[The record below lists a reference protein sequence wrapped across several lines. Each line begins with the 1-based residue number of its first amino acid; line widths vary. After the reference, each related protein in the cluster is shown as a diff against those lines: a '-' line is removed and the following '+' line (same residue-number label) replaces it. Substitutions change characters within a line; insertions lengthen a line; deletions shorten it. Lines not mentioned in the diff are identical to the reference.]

1 LKIRNEDSSISFSRK
16 DGCLH
21 YYSFL
26 LIREASYSAICETRE
41 YIMQKPSLAVLLAT
55 SFAFIIV
62 QLDVTIVNVALP
74 EIGRELGADVSQ
86 LQWVVDAYTL
96 GFAVFLL
103 SAGVLGDRFGA
114 RRVFLSGFA
123 LFALASLACAV
134 APNVL
139 ALNLARAV
147 QGVGA
152 ALLVPSSL
160 AILNATYAHDRA
172 QLAKAI
178 AMWTAAGGVSIAAG
192 PVLGGVLMSFAGW
205 RSIFWVNI
213 PISIIGFW
221 LTMRVVPALR
231 GKDPGR
237 TFDLPGQV
245 LAIIALTAFIGAVI
259 EFNEL
264 GLASHLLQGALLVA
278 LVTGALFIRVEQR
291 SAAPMLPL
299 GLFRQIGFSGAVLF
313 GVFVNF
319 AYYGVIFVLSFY
331 LQKVRGFTVLH
342 AGLIFLPLTGT
353 FIFSN
358 IASGKL
364 QARVGSRIPMI
375 AGGLIGASGYALL
388 GMFGVSSD
396 ASFLAMLPGLALI
409 PGGMGLAV
417 PAMTTSILSAVDKSQ
432 AGTASAVLNTARQV
446 GGAMGVA
453 IFGALIAGA
462 DPASAIH
469 GIQMALVVSTGLLL
483 MGALVAW
490 HCIAPQHASA
500 ALVTSGTK

>member
-1 LKIRNEDSSISFSRK
+1 MN
-16 DGCLH
+16 
-21 YYSFL
+21 
-26 LIREASYSAICETRE
+26 
-41 YIMQKPSLAVLLAT
+41 KPSPAVLLAA

-74 EIGRELGADVSQ
+74 EIGRELGASVSA

-123 LFALASLACAV
+123 LFTLASLACAM
-134 APNVL
+134 APGAL

-178 AMWTAAGGVSIAAG
+178 AWWTAAGGVSIAAG
-192 PVLGGVLMSFAGW
+192 PVLGGLLMSFAGW
-205 RSIFWVNI
+205 RSIFWVNV
-213 PISIIGFW
+213 PICVLGFW
-221 LTMRVVPALR
+221 LTLRVVPALS
-231 GKDPGR
+231 GKDPAR
-237 TFDLPGQV
+237 SFDIVGQV
-245 LAIIALTAFIGAVI
+245 LAIVALTAFIGAVI
-259 EFNEL
+259 EVNGMGL
-264 GLASHLLQGALLVA
+264 GSALVQSAFVVA
-278 LVTGALFIRVEQR
+278 LVAAALFVRSQQR

-299 GLFRQIGFSGAVLF
+299 GLFRDIGFSGAVLF
-313 GVFVNF
+313 GVLVNF

-331 LQKVRGFTVLH
+331 LQKVRGFSVMH
-342 AGLIFLPLTGT
+342 AGLVFLPLTGT

-358 IASGKL
+358 IASGRM
-364 QARVGSRIPMI
+364 QAHLGSRSPMI
-375 AGGLIGASGYALL
+375 IGGLVGAAGYSLL
-388 GMFGVSSD
+388 GIFGVTSD
-396 ASFLAMLPGLALI
+396 ASFLEMLPGLALI
-409 PGGMGLAV
+409 PAGMGLAV
-417 PAMTTSILSAVDKSQ
+417 PAMTTSILSAVDRSQ

-453 IFGALIAGA
+453 IFGAMHDIRLAL
-462 DPASAIH
+462 AI
-469 GIQMALVVSTGLLL
+469 STILLL
-483 MGALVAW
+483 LG
-490 HCIAPQHASA
+490 A
-500 ALVTSGTK
+500 ALAWRCIQHPLSTKGATPCRT